1 MKKIIPFLI
10 LCLIATCNA
19 ELRTW
24 TAINGKKVDAEFVSN
39 EKGVVKL
46 KLKSGKVFEV
56 TTDKLSKEDNEFI
69 SSLAKPEGVNN
80 GKKVVDKVR
89 YEPEIRFEGLPSL
102 VYAKGSNKPYT
113 GKMIGYLDEKKIMER
128 NFKDGMVSGL
138 TTRWHENGKKKS
150 EVNYEEDLI
159 HGLMITWYE
168 NGQMASET
176 NYDRTLE
183 HGPSKEW
190 HENGQKKSEITNW
203 NGLISSW
210 KKWNSEG
217 KLIDEGDNSLEEA
230 FK

>member
-24 TAINGKKVDAEFVSN
+24 TAINAKKVEAEFVSN
-39 EKGVVKL
+39 EKGIGKL

-138 TTRWHENGKKKS
+138 TTEWHENGKKKS
-150 EVNYEEDLI
+150 EVNYEEDMI
-159 HGLMITWYE
+159 HGLMITWHE

-176 NYDRTLE
+176 NYDRTLQ

-190 HENGQKKSEITNW
+190 HENGQRKSEITNW

-210 KKWNSEG
+210 KEWDSEG
-217 KLIDEGDNSLEEA
+217 KLIDEGDYSLEEA

>member
-1 MKKIIPFLI
+1 MNPVPLFLI
-10 LCLIATCNA
+10 I
-19 ELRTW
+19 
-24 TAINGKKVDAEFVSN
+24 
-39 EKGVVKL
+39 
-46 KLKSGKVFEV
+46 V
-56 TTDKLSKEDNEFI
+56 TLPLLLGGCGE
-69 SSLAKPEGVNN
+69 NN

-138 TTRWHENGKKKS
+138 TTEWHENGKKKS
-150 EVNYEEDLI
+150 EVNYEEDMK
-159 HGLMITWYE
+159 HGLMIIWHE
-168 NGQMASET
+168 NGQMARKT
-176 NYDRTLE
+176 NYDRDLV

-190 HENGQKKSEITNW
+190 HENGQRKSEITNW

-210 KKWNSEG
+210 KEWDSEG
-217 KLIDEGDNSLEEA
+217 KLIDEGDDSLGEA